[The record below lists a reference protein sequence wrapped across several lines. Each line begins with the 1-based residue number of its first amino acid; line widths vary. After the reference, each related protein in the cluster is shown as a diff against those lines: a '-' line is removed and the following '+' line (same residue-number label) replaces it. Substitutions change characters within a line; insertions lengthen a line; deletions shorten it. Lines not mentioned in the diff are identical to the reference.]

1 MGKFCVKGEKTWP
14 LFRQLYLTAN
24 ILFNSNTEYRKQN
37 TKTNTKKIQ
46 ILCERGEDLAPLS
59 TIVSHSKYSIQFK
72 YRIQKTKHTKKYKTN
87 KNTKYKNK
95 YKYKHKYKK
104 DTNFV

>member
-1 MGKFCVKGEKTWP
+1 MLSVNCKLENGK
-14 LFRQLYLTAN
+14 
-24 ILFNSNTEYRKQN
+24 
-37 TKTNTKKIQ
+37 

-59 TIVSHSKYSIQFK
+59 TIVSLGKYSIQFK